1 MNSISGFS
9 SPDLNY
15 EAYSPNSRM
24 NMDDPNGVNS
34 LMGDGMDCKKAKKGP
49 VPRQQEELC
58 LVCGDRASGYH
69 YNALTCEGCKGME
82 KWHIH
87 RNYCEISLYKQKNWF
102 IQSIFLS
109 RSVGFFRRSVTKNAV
124 YCCKFGHSCEMDMYM
139 RRKCQECRLKKCKSI
154 TSAVMMMTMTDCV
167 RSSSFVCIIL
177 PTKSSCE
184 RYIQTKKEKKKFLNY
199 PVWLITYSTTLKNWK
214 NNFYFRHQPPS
225 RFGCGNASRV
235 RCSRKPMCNQAK
247 REESTER

>member
-1 MNSISGFS
+1 MNHSQSNNNMNLDPATMNSISGFS

-82 KWHIH
+82 KWHII
-87 RNYCEISLYKQKNWF
+87 RNYCEISLYKQKTDSFN
-102 IQSIFLS
+102 Q
-109 RSVGFFRRSVTKNAV
+109 FFSLD
-124 YCCKFGHSCEMDMYM
+124 S
-139 RRKCQECRLKKCKSI
+139 
-154 TSAVMMMTMTDCV
+154 
-167 RSSSFVCIIL
+167 
-177 PTKSSCE
+177 
-184 RYIQTKKEKKKFLNY
+184 
-199 PVWLITYSTTLKNWK
+199 
-214 NNFYFRHQPPS
+214 
-225 RFGCGNASRV
+225 
-235 RCSRKPMCNQAK
+235 
-247 REESTER
+247 